1 MAVKM
6 RIMVNQNKLQI
17 KFRKNEKAKSN
28 NQVQYRNSSS
38 QASER

>member
-17 KFRKNEKAKSN
+17 KFRKYEKTKSN
-28 NQVQYRNSSS
+28 NQVQYRNSST